1 MLRKFNFL
9 IVLSLCLLSCTDEKP
24 QQESVLNL
32 LFKDVQKHIPIYD
45 YTLDQLAL
53 KKDLQ
58 KQIDPS
64 FIKHNGDCKTLV
76 KIGFSEQDS
85 IIMPFYG
92 MRFPTSNHDPD
103 TRCFFYPPLRIELK
117 SDSLF
122 LNKKQTSLTHLIE
135 LLNTEQSYY
144 PALSVLDN
152 RIDFIWD
159 KHANLNHKKMILQSI
174 VHFMEAYYTKIS
186 MAKFG
191 KPIQKLNEK
200 ERSDIRTYKVD
211 LYHSFTPLFKP
222 TKISAVPE
230 LIEIDF
236 QE

>member
-1 MLRKFNFL
+1 MLRTFNLL
-9 IVLSLCLLSCTDEKP
+9 IVLSLCILSCKDEKP

-32 LFKDVQKHIPIYD
+32 LFKDEQKDIPIYD

-53 KKDLQ
+53 KKVLQ
-58 KQIDPS
+58 QQIDTS
-64 FIKHNGDCKTLV
+64 FINRNGDCKTLV
-76 KIGFSEQDS
+76 KMGFSEQDS

-92 MRFPTSNHDPD
+92 RHFPTSNPYPD
-103 TRCFFYPPLRIELK
+103 TRCFFYPPIRIELK

-122 LNKKQTSLTHLIE
+122 LNGEQIGLTHLIE
-135 LLNTEQSYY
+135 HLNTEQSHY

-159 KHANLNHKKMILQSI
+159 KHADLNHKKVVLQSI
-174 VHFMEAYYTKIS
+174 VHFMESYYTKIS
-186 MAKFG
+186 MARFG
-191 KPIQKLNEK
+191 KPIQKLNKK

-211 LYHSFTPLFKP
+211 LYHSFPQLFKP
-222 TKISAVPE
+222 IKVSPIPDY
-230 LIEIDF
+230 IDIDF